1 MMNDESSFERF
12 DPRSA
17 LFITGFISSS
27 VQLLMLRE
35 MMNITG
41 GYELIAGVFLCSWLI
56 GSALGSSLARAS
68 AVSGIGKISLV
79 FTTGPL
85 FSISLMLLL
94 TRLILNPGETPSFPA
109 GLIFT
114 FLVLLPFCL
123 LSGFTFIKLTEAGK
137 VSGQPPGNSFSVET
151 AGGIVAG
158 VMISVPG
165 AGILNTYQAL
175 LIITLMGITW
185 ALLTFCIRNRTGKL
199 VLKTGVLLL
208 VSLMIIFPPDFIFR
222 QLLLKGI
229 KVTETF
235 DTPYGNIT
243 RGEYHGEESTYY
255 NQRLITYSSDAAERE
270 EDIHYGMLQTVDPA
284 TVLLISGSA
293 GSRIKELSKYDIG
306 ELVYVERDP
315 ALSADIESDA
325 KDEKVLLTVINDDAF
340 SYIRETGRKFDAV
353 IMLLPPPSS
362 LSINRYYTLEFF
374 RSVKKI
380 MNEGAVFSCSPG
392 INPNY
397 FNSEAVRLFS
407 SVHNSMKAVFGNVV
421 PVAGSKLYF
430 IASDDEISTAF
441 CRLTDE
447 KGLRN
452 SYVCS
457 DYLSDDLIRARSEE
471 ITALMDST
479 VKLNRSVVPAAC
491 FYYQSFI
498 LSMDTGA
505 KTPSI
510 VLLIVLFALS
520 FLNFRKDTGLMYF
533 SALALAGYEIILLL
547 MLQLTL
553 GNMYQATGLI
563 IAGLMA
569 GLAVGSGSRLLF
581 LTGSRLAARTII
593 LALLYAISG
602 LLAGI
607 ILDMTWKPAITG
619 LLILMGFLPA
629 VITGSYYRHLTSEG
643 KNGQNASRV
652 YSSDLSG
659 SAIGFLAFSGIAV
672 PLLGISISLYILPL
686 LAATG
691 FLIHL
696 ASENR

>member
-1 MMNDESSFERF
+1 MNEESSSERF
-12 DPRSA
+12 DPGTA
-17 LFITGFISSS
+17 LFTTGFISSS

-41 GYELIAGVFLCSWLI
+41 GYELIAGTFLCSWLI
-56 GSALGSSLARAS
+56 GSAIGSGLARS
-68 AVSGIGKISLV
+68 SSVSGIGKTSLL

-85 FSISLMLLL
+85 FSIILMLLL
-94 TRLILNPGETPSFPA
+94 TRLVLNPGETPSFPA

-123 LSGFTFIKLTEAGK
+123 ISGFTFIKFTEAGK
-137 VSGQPPGNSFSVET
+137 VSGQLPGKSFSVET
-151 AGGIVAG
+151 VGGIIAG
-158 VMISVPG
+158 IMISIPG

-185 ALLTFCIRNRTGKL
+185 SLLTFCIKNTTGKL

-229 KVTETF
+229 RVTETF

-243 RGEYHGEESTYY
+243 KGEYLGEASTWY
-255 NQRLITYSSDAAERE
+255 NQRLITYSSDAAESE
-270 EDIHYGMLQTVDPA
+270 EDIHYGMLQTDNPA
-284 TVLLISGSA
+284 KVLLISGSA
-293 GSRIKELSKYDIG
+293 GSRIREISKYDPG

-315 ALSADIESDA
+315 ALSADFER
-325 KDEKVLLTVINDDAF
+325 DEIDGKVLLTVINDDAF

-362 LSINRYYTLEFF
+362 LSLNRYYTVEFF

-380 MNEGAVFSCSPG
+380 MNEGAVFSCTPG

-397 FNSEAVRLFS
+397 FNSEAVRLYS
-407 SVHNSMKAVFGNVV
+407 SVFNSMKAVFGNVV
-421 PVAGSKLYF
+421 PVAGIKLYF
-430 IASDDEISTAF
+430 IASDDEISTSF

-447 KGLRN
+447 KELRN

-457 DYLSDDLIRARSEE
+457 DYLSDDLITTRSRE

-479 VKLNRSVVPAAC
+479 VKPNRSAVPAAT

-498 LSMDTGA
+498 LSMDAGA
-505 KTPSI
+505 KIPSN
-510 VLLIVLFALS
+510 VLLGILFALS
-520 FLNFRKDTGLMYF
+520 LLNFRKNTGLMYF

-553 GNMYQATGLI
+553 GNMYKATGLI

-569 GLAVGSGSRLLF
+569 GLAVGSGSRRLF
-581 LTGSRLAARTII
+581 SAGTRMAARTII
-593 LALLYAISG
+593 LALLYGISG
-602 LLAGI
+602 LLAGA
-607 ILDMTWKPAITG
+607 ILDMTRKPAVTG

-629 VITGSYYRHLTSEG
+629 VITGSYYRHLTTEG
-643 KNGQNASRV
+643 KHYQDPSKV

-672 PLLGISISLYILPL
+672 PLLGMSISLFILPL

-691 FLIHL
+691 FLFHL
-696 ASENR
+696 ASGNR

>member
-1 MMNDESSFERF
+1 MNDESAASGRF
-12 DPRSA
+12 DPRTA

-41 GYELIAGVFLCSWLI
+41 GYELIAGAFLCSWLI
-56 GSALGSSLARAS
+56 GSALGSALARAPAAS
-68 AVSGIGKISLV
+68 PVGKISLL

-85 FSISLMLLL
+85 FSIILMLLL
-94 TRLILNPGETPSFPA
+94 TRLILNPGETPSFTA

-114 FLVLLPFCL
+114 FLALLPFCL

-137 VSGQPPGNSFSVET
+137 VSGQAPGDSFSVET
-151 AGGIVAG
+151 AGGIIAG

-185 ALLTFCIRNRTGKL
+185 SVLTFFIKNRTGKL
-199 VLKTGVLLL
+199 VMKTGVLLL
-208 VSLMIIFPPDFIFR
+208 VSLMILFPPDFIFR
-222 QLLLKGI
+222 QMLLKGI

-243 RGEYHGEESTYY
+243 RGEYHGEASTYY
-255 NQRLITYSSDAAERE
+255 NQRLITYSSDAAESE
-270 EDIHYGMLQTVDPA
+270 EDIHYGMLQANDPA

-293 GSRIKELSKYDIG
+293 GSRIKEISKYDIG

-315 ALSADIESDA
+315 ALSADIERDA

-362 LSINRYYTLEFF
+362 LSLNRYYTVEFF

-397 FNSEAVRLFS
+397 FNNEAVRLYS
-407 SVHNSMKAVFGNVV
+407 SVFNSMSSVFGKVV

-430 IASDDEISTAF
+430 IASDGEISTAF

-447 KGLRN
+447 KELKN

-457 DYLSDDLIRARSEE
+457 DYLSDDLITARSEE
-471 ITALMDST
+471 ITALMDTT
-479 VKLNRSVVPAAC
+479 VKLNRSAVPAAC

-505 KTPSI
+505 KIPSI

-520 FLNFRKDTGLMYF
+520 LLNFRKNTGLMYF

-553 GNMYQATGLI
+553 GNMYKATGLI

-569 GLAVGSGSRLLF
+569 GLAVGSGS
-581 LTGSRLAARTII
+581 SRLSLTRNRLAGGTIL
-593 LALLYAISG
+593 LALIYAISG
-602 LLAGI
+602 LLAGS
-607 ILDMTWKPAITG
+607 ILDMTRKPAVTG

-629 VITGSYYRHLTSEG
+629 AITGSYYRYLTSG
-643 KNGQNASRV
+643 GNHGQNPSRV

-672 PLLGISISLYILPL
+672 PLLGISISLFILPF

-691 FLIHL
+691 FLFHM